1 MQNLSNF
8 DAVLKNI
15 YLGPIR
21 NQLNSKTI
29 LLKRIERDEE
39 SVSGKNATISL
50 NYGRNEGIGA
60 RGDGSALPAAGQ
72 QSYKESIIPLRYN
85 YGRIRITGPTIA
97 ASRDNKG
104 AFVKAVD
111 SEVKGMVRDL
121 RADINRQL
129 FGAGAGQ
136 LTLCSLS
143 TTTTTVNVTST
154 KYIKAGMII
163 DIKDSSGAD
172 ISSGGSLTVA
182 SITSATAFVLT
193 TTTVSTAI
201 TDGVYRE
208 DSIDLEIMGLKGAID
223 DGDNVSTFQGITRS
237 SNLWFK
243 SNVQES
249 SSAGN
254 NYAISESRMQLAMDR
269 AETEG
274 DGTPSL
280 IVTTHGVRR
289 AYVDILT
296 ANKRFIT
303 TIDLHGGFKALDYNG
318 IPLTVDKDALANTA
332 FFIDESTLK
341 IYRASDFDWMDKDG
355 AILSRVSGYDAY
367 EAVIYLYANLGCDAC
382 NKSTVMRDIT
392 E

>member
-60 RGDGSALPAAGQ
+60 RADGGALPTAGE
-72 QSYKESIIPLRYN
+72 QSYKESIIPLKYN

-129 FGAGAGQ
+129 FGSGGGQ
-136 LTLCSLS
+136 LTLCAL
-143 TTTTTVNVTST
+143 TTASTTVNVAST
-154 KYIKAGMII
+154 KYIKTGMII

-172 ISSGGSLTVA
+172 TYGSLTVA
-182 SITSATAFVLT
+182 SITSSTAFV
-193 TTTVSTAI
+193 VSTTSVTSAI

-208 DSIDLEIMGLKGAID
+208 DSIDLEMMGLKGAID

-237 SNLWFK
+237 SNLWWK

-254 NYAISESRMQLAMDR
+254 NYAISEKRMQEAMDK

-274 DGTPSL
+274 DGSPSL
-280 IVTTHGVRR
+280 LITTHAVRR
-289 AYVDILT
+289 NYVDILVGD
-296 ANKRFIT
+296 KRFVN
-303 TIDLHGGFKALDYNG
+303 TIDLKGGFKALDFNG
-318 IPLTVDKDALANTA
+318 IPLVVDKDALANTM
-332 FFIDESTLK
+332 FFVDESTLK

-355 AILSRVSGYDAY
+355 AILSRVSNYDAY
-367 EAVIYLYANLGCDAC
+367 EAVLYLYANLGCDAC